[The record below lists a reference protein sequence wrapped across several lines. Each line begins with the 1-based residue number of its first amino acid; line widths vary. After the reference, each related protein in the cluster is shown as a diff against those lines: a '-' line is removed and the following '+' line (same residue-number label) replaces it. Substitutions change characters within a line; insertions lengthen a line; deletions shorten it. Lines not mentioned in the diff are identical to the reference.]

1 MRPATLGSLLGTPLS
16 KRLFSTGVLAQLDSF
31 GRFCHADAS
40 CGGSSCLG
48 LPGQSHDAT
57 QLSVVGFFKH
67 VVSHQSA
74 ATMLPLRH
82 DPASCPPDA
91 AWLAPSPGL
100 LHPAH
105 ALPFHPPC
113 GLDAPQHSH
122 LRMPLPSGVCS
133 MGRRCLRAST
143 PATTSPAPRER
154 CRPWPHRPRAIG
166 ATCPTQTKLPN
177 AASDKKSASTRDIRH
192 YLHPMPHRTS
202 IRYARDR

>member
-74 ATMLPLRH
+74 ATMLVL
-82 DPASCPPDA
+82 
-91 AWLAPSPGL
+91 L
-100 LHPAH
+100 LHLNVA
-105 ALPFHPPC
+105 
-113 GLDAPQHSH
+113 
-122 LRMPLPSGVCS
+122 
-133 MGRRCLRAST
+133 T
-143 PATTSPAPRER
+143 PACCCCGCCCCAWCSWRSCLSCCFRLAS
-154 CRPWPHRPRAIG
+154 
-166 ATCPTQTKLPN
+166 
-177 AASDKKSASTRDIRH
+177 AA
-192 YLHPMPHRTS
+192 
-202 IRYARDR
+202 